1 MNYPIWNLTSSGLLI
16 AGIAVL
22 HVFIS
27 HFAVGGGLFLVVTER
42 RARRNGDEAMLGYVH
57 RHSRFFVL
65 LTLVLGA
72 ITGVGIWFTIGL
84 VHPAA
89 TSSLIQAWVWAWAI
103 EWTFFFVEIVAAM
116 VYYYGWDRLTAG
128 DHLTVGWVYF
138 WSAWLSLV
146 VINGILAFMLT
157 PGDWLQTHGFVSGFF
172 NPTYWPALVA
182 RTFAAMGLAGVYA
195 LLTAAWE
202 PDTALRARI
211 ARYAGLGWVVPM
223 AIALPLSLVWY
234 LRAAAGAGVPVASV
248 LGASGS
254 GVTDLARAILGT
266 ASAGQPVTRLAALLL
281 VVGALACLAIT
292 LVIVAFRHRV
302 LARPLA
308 TAAMLAALVA
318 LGGAEWTREGLR
330 KPYVIGGHMFVNGV
344 RVPSQV
350 RVPFADA
357 YDIEALNRTGVLAA
371 SPWITP
377 APAGLGDVERQA
389 HDGAQVFR
397 LECQSCHSVD
407 GYLGIRPLVLGRS
420 VEAIDAT
427 VRRLAVPVD
436 AAGQPT
442 SWKDPGM
449 RLATWRD
456 RHMAPFAGTDAE
468 RHALAV
474 HLALVGGASPESLA
488 PAPAGAGE
496 VGPAFFEANC
506 SMCHGAD
513 GEWPMAKRPRRSADE
528 FYEILGRLPEVNEMM
543 PPFSGNEGERRAV
556 AQHLAALTASNPAPP
571 VEGAR

>member
-42 RARRNGDEAMLGYVH
+42 RARRAGDEAMLGYVR

-89 TSSLIQAWVWAWAI
+89 TSSLIQIWVWAWAI
-103 EWTFFFVEIVAAM
+103 EWTFFLTEIVAAM
-116 VYYYGWDRLTAG
+116 VYYYGWDRLTARE
-128 DHLTVGWVYF
+128 HLAVGWIYF

-157 PGDWLQTHGFVSGFF
+157 PGGWLQTHGFMAGFF

-182 RTFAAMGLAGVYA
+182 RTFGAMGLAGVYA

-202 PDTALRARI
+202 PDEALRARI

-234 LRAAAGAGVPVASV
+234 LRAAAGAGVPVASI
-248 LGASGS
+248 LGAASAGT
-254 GVTDLARAILGT
+254 VDMARAVFG
-266 ASAGQPVTRLAALLL
+266 AAAAGQPVTRFAAFLL
-281 VVGALACLAIT
+281 VVGALACLAVT
-292 LVIVAFRHRV
+292 LVIVALRHRV

-308 TAAMLAALVA
+308 ALAMLAALVA

-330 KPYVIGGHMFVNGV
+330 KPYVIGQYMFVNGV
-344 RVPSQV
+344 RLPSQV
-350 RVPFADA
+350 DLPFADA
-357 YDIEALNRTGVLAA
+357 YEIEALNRTGVLAA

-377 APAGLGDVERQA
+377 APAGLGEVERQA

-407 GYLGIRPLVLGRS
+407 SYLAVRPLVQGRS
-420 VEAIDAT
+420 VDAIDAT
-427 VRRLAVPVD
+427 IRRLAAPVD
-436 AAGQPT
+436 ASGQPAA
-442 SWKDPGM
+442 WKDPGL

-456 RHMAPFAGTDAE
+456 RHMPPFAGTEAE
-468 RHALAV
+468 RRALAV
-474 HLALVGGASPESLA
+474 HLALVGGATPESLA
-488 PAPAGAGE
+488 RPLAAEGAAG
-496 VGPAFFEANC
+496 PTFFEANC

-513 GEWPMAKRPRRSADE
+513 GEWPMTKEGRRSADE
-528 FYEILGRLPEVNEMM
+528 FYELLGRLPEVNEMM
-543 PPFSGNEGERRAV
+543 PPFPGNDAERRAV
-556 AQHLAALTASNPAPP
+556 AEHLATLTASNPAPKA
-571 VEGAR
+571 EGSR